1 MNRFVVTVDFKP
13 KSGRWRHPASSSMR
27 MRKCHASANRGA
39 GASPYSYPRG
49 RTTASFFM
57 KSMKAARPS
66 VLHLPSP
73 HLATFNTTSG
83 DLVVNKNVA
92 KLDFLIFEGSNN
104 RR

>member
-1 MNRFVVTVDFKP
+1 MNRVVVTVDFKP

-57 KSMKAARPS
+57 KSVIAARPS
-66 VLHLPSP
+66 VLTCRRRTSP
-73 HLATFNTTSG
+73 HSTGPSA
-83 DLVVNKNVA
+83 DLVMKENVA
-92 KLDFLIFEGSNN
+92 KVHLIFEGSNN

>member
-13 KSGRWRHPASSSMR
+13 KSERWRHPASSSMR

-57 KSMKAARPS
+57 KSVIAARPS
-66 VLHLPSP
+66 GTHLPSP
-73 HLATFNTTSG
+73 HLATFNTTSA
-83 DLVVNKNVA
+83 DLVMNENVA
-92 KLDFLIFEGSNN
+92 KLHLIFEASNN